1 MYVLDLIHC
10 RLDSREW
17 YISKRQGHQPFI
29 TSHLLPLKFHIHV
42 YYCKEIHVS
51 TSCRMH
57 SSYLQSI
64 INIIVLCILSNIE
77 RNGKI
82 NSNVKHNFI
91 QIASTCRS
99 TATLGY
105 NCLTASYMRP

>member
-1 MYVLDLIHC
+1 
-10 RLDSREW
+10 
-17 YISKRQGHQPFI
+17 
-29 TSHLLPLKFHIHV
+29 
-42 YYCKEIHVS
+42 
-51 TSCRMH
+51 MH

-105 NCLTASYMRP
+105 NCLTASYMRLKIYTNSKAIKLKAEIS